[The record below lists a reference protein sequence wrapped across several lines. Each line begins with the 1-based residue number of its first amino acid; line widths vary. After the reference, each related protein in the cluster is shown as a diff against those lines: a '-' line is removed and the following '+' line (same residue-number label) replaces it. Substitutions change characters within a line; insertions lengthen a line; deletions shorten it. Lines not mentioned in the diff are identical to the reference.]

1 MTKDSE
7 LDILTDFLLDWSK
20 ANDFSI
26 VLPNCDDEDKI
37 IDFIN
42 INLKTKTIYIGELGI
57 EELLTEVG

>member
-1 MTKDSE
+1 MTKDTE

-26 VLPNCDDEDKI
+26 VLPNCDGDKI

-42 INLKTKTIYIGELGI
+42 INLKTKTIYVGELGI
-57 EELLTEVG
+57 NEPLTEVG